1 MSPISSDSVGTTTHI
16 EADFQRLAAEWKHD
30 TAHLSSPEMIA
41 AHRAYQEIIGMGK
54 DAIPFILQDL
64 QKSPTQW
71 FWALSSITRESPVH
85 PEDRGNLDAMTL
97 AWLDWGRRNYYIES
111 GFQRSAVD

>member
-1 MSPISSDSVGTTTHI
+1 MSPISSDSVGTTTDI
-16 EADFQRLAAEWKHD
+16 KADFQRLAAEWKQD

-41 AHRAYQEIIGMGK
+41 AHRAYQEIIGMDK

-71 FWALSSITRESPVH
+71 FWALRSIAGESPVR
-85 PEDRGNLDAMTL
+85 PEDRGDVDAMTT
-97 AWLDWGRRNYYIES
+97 AWLDWGRRNLYI
-111 GFQRSAVD
+111 

>member
-1 MSPISSDSVGTTTHI
+1 MSPISSDSVGTTTDI
-16 EADFQRLAAEWKHD
+16 EADFQRLATEWKQD

-71 FWALSSITRESPVH
+71 FWALRSIAGESPVR
-85 PEDRGNLDAMTL
+85 PEDRGDVNAMTA
-97 AWLDWGRRNYYIES
+97 AWLHWGRRNLHI
-111 GFQRSAVD
+111 